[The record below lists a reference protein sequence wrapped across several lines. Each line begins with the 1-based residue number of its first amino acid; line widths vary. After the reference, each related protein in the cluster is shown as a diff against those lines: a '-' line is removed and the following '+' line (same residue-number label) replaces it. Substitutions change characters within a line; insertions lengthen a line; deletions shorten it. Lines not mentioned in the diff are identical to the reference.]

1 MTKYIYGIDIGG
13 TTVKMGL
20 FDEKGDMLEKWEI
33 VTRKENNGENILPDI
48 VKSIKEKN
56 TEKSIETDDIL
67 GIGMGVPGPI
77 TEDGRVL
84 KCANLGWGI
93 FSVADEMSKLTGVE
107 KVKVGNDAN
116 VAALGEQW
124 RGGGRGFDN
133 IVMVTL
139 GTGVGGGIIMDGKIL
154 TGENGAAGEI
164 GHITVNPKETLT
176 CGCGCKGCLEQ
187 YSSATGVIRMAKERL
202 EASDKPS
209 ELRKFAADEIGGK
222 EVFDAYKAGDELA
235 AEAVNEFAIYLGMG
249 LGNVA
254 SVVDT
259 QAFVIGGGL
268 SKNGPVV
275 IDIVKEQYKKN
286 VMFALKNTE
295 FRLAELGND
304 AGMYGAVRMVL
315 QYFLVKKII
324 E

>member
-304 AGMYGAVRMVL
+304 AGIYGAASLML
-315 QYFLVKKII
+315 S
-324 E
+324 